1 VSRTRLADEGVVS
14 LGAKRRVD
22 SFNRLAIAD
31 ALLTLGVLTLPAGIV
46 ECFDDLSHGLVLLI
60 GGGIGIGIGVS
71 GRRTYQRRHRP
82 TAARVVGGLA
92 ATWAVLVVF
101 GTGIYL
107 LSGVTSNPATALFES
122 ASGFSTTSLTALDPT
137 ELSAGMQLFRGA
149 TQWVGALVG
158 LLAGIV
164 ALPGV
169 LRGSVHVP
177 VGQGRR
183 LDRLAPGPVTGRRR
197 VLAIYAGLTALCG
210 LAYGATGM
218 GLENSIVHA
227 MTTVSTGGFTNRI
240 DSFASYG
247 AGPQI
252 VATVFMTI
260 AGMSYF
266 VIWWIIRGQRRRF
279 MRSTELWLYLAM
291 ILSATIAILLATDG
305 VGLRHA
311 LFQSASAA
319 STTGLAS
326 ADWTVFPSSALAVL
340 LITTATGAM
349 GASAGGGLR
358 VARAGA
364 LVAYAQREMRRQ
376 LDPHVVTVVK
386 REGTV
391 VADDE
396 LERLTG
402 YQIAHVG
409 ICAIG
414 AFLLATTGV
423 DIVSSLWTAI
433 SAVSTAGPSP
443 ITGPAGDAT
452 NLTAVGRLLLIPGM
466 LAGRLTILPLLAAI
480 VGLLQAKDHVLR
492 RVKRTVRRV
501 R

>member
-1 VSRTRLADEGVVS
+1 MSRPRLADTGVVP
-14 LGAKRRVD
+14 LGGERRVD
-22 SFNRLAIAD
+22 SFNRLAVAD
-31 ALLTLGVLTLPAGIV
+31 ALLTIGILILPAGIV
-46 ECFDDLSHGLVLLI
+46 ETFDDTYHGLVLLAA
-60 GGGIGIGIGVS
+60 GAVAIGIGAS
-71 GRRTYQRRHRP
+71 GRRTYQRRLRP

-92 ATWAVLVVF
+92 AAWAVLVVF
-101 GTGIYL
+101 GTGVYL

-122 ASGFSTTSLTALDPT
+122 ASGFSTTSLTAFDPT

-177 VGQGRR
+177 VAQGRR
-183 LDRLAPGPVTGRRR
+183 LDRLAPGTITGRRR
-197 VLAIYAGLTALCG
+197 VLAIYGGLTSLCG
-210 LAYGATGM
+210 LAYIATGM
-218 GLENSIVHA
+218 GFKDSIVHA
-227 MTTVSTGGFTNRI
+227 MTTVSTGGFTNRA

-247 AGPQI
+247 VGPQI
-252 VATVFMTI
+252 VATIFMTI
-260 AGMSYF
+260 AGTSYF
-266 VIWWIIRGQRRRF
+266 VIWWILRGQRSRF
-279 MRSTELWLYLAM
+279 LRSTELWLYLAM
-291 ILSATIAILLATDG
+291 IACASIAILLSVDG
-305 VGLRHA
+305 IALRHA
-311 LFQSASAA
+311 FFQAASAT

-340 LITTATGAM
+340 LIATATGAM

-358 VARAGA
+358 VARAAA
-364 LVAYAQREMRRQ
+364 LVAYARREMRRQ
-376 LDPHVVTVVK
+376 LDPNVVTVVK
-386 REGTV
+386 REGAL

-402 YQIAHVG
+402 YQIAHFG
-409 ICAIG
+409 LCAIG

-423 DIVSSLWTAI
+423 DIVSALWTAI

-452 NLTAVGRLLLIPGM
+452 TLSAVGRLLLIPGM

-480 VGLLQAKDHVLR
+480 VGLLQGKEWAIRRAKRSLR
-492 RVKRTVRRV
+492 RVR
-501 R
+501 